1 MTIAKDSQTVIE
13 VLRQNAAPQAKF
25 TQVVIEVLRLNEDE
39 GEAPETPAATAR
51 PVLMIIQG

>member
-39 GEAPETPAATAR
+39 GEAPETPAAR